1 VTDPAAVVAA
11 LRERGLTVAC
21 CESLTGGL
29 VLAALVSPAGA
40 SAVVR
45 GGLVAY
51 ATDLKTALAGV
62 PADLIAAEGVVSE
75 AVAYAMA
82 RGVREVCRADVGL
95 ATTGVAGPGAL
106 DGIPA
111 GAVWLA
117 VVGPGW
123 AVSERLTLDGD
134 RTGVR
139 SAATTR
145 ALALLDRAVVAS
157 VAG

>member
-1 VTDPAAVVAA
+1 MTDPAAVVAA
-11 LRERGLTVAC
+11 LRERHLTVAC

-29 VLAALVSPAGA
+29 VLAALISPAGA

-106 DGIPA
+106 DGIPD
-111 GAVWLA
+111 GTVWLA

-123 AVSERLTLDGD
+123 EVSERLALDGD

>member
-1 VTDPAAVVAA
+1 MTDPAAVVAA